1 MDYGKG
7 SFYANPLTDDLLET
21 MLDRRRP
28 RGGRMSEEYS
38 DGEDEISLSESYHDE
53 SIDVVK
59 TEDELREL
67 AFSNPAFFA
76 PNVWPTEHL
85 PDIES
90 TFKNVGSLIHEV
102 GIMVAKCCDSYVS
115 SLVR

>member
-7 SFYANPLTDDLLET
+7 SFYANPLTEDLVET
-21 MLDRRRP
+21 MLGRRR
-28 RGGRMSEEYS
+28 RRSCEGS
-38 DGEDEISLSESYHDE
+38 DVLSEWEDDE
-53 SIDVVK
+53 SIGIIGTD
-59 TEDELREL
+59 DELREL
-67 AFSNPAFFA
+67 ASSNPAFFA

-85 PDIES
+85 PEVES
-90 TFKNVGSLIHEV
+90 TFREVGGLIHEV